1 MIVDVERELSAEELG
16 QLLGGCLGDVRK
28 EWGRLAWLQKHI
40 DGKIVHTWMPS
51 NADAEYKD
59 LLRKAATPWLK
70 YARDAKA
77 QGLVVDGFSH
87 NEVWGEAWQANGM
100 DGRQTF
106 SNREVIGLGKS
117 YGLSLPAVDG
127 GVLMR
132 PLSALKTYAKFAD
145 PWDEYPEWVLY
156 QSAKTG
162 GAPWNGEWVFIDAL
176 RWYRFT
182 GHPGTPQDIEVFEHG
197 LGFCPVVQLSA
208 ELTSEGMPES
218 PIAQGI
224 PVWKRIVDYTFTLSM
239 DMRYGAFPQKWMA
252 GGEIAKDAAGNPM
265 INASV
270 DSLLHADGPGGE
282 TARFGSFQ
290 SASISDVVAGLESAK
305 ADLSAVLQIPPHYFM
320 SKVINMSAEGIEAAE
335 SAYFRDL
342 AERRESLGEGYE
354 LWLRTAAAILGH
366 GDVAQDTSAEIHWM
380 DQRTRSLGQI
390 ADAIVKLRTVGAP
403 DELLFALMPGWT
415 KQDVMDASR
424 AAAESRTGVE
434 PQDEARGIGVD
445 DNHFTGVAP
454 TG

>member
-1 MIVDVERELSAEELG
+1 MIDLDVEMDAAELG
-16 QLLGGCLGDVRK
+16 QLLAAHMEDIRK
-28 EWGRLAWLQKHI
+28 EWARLTWIQRHI
-40 DGKIVHTWMPS
+40 DGRIVKTWMPS

-77 QGLVVDGFSH
+77 QGLVVDGFSDTDTW
-87 NEVWGEAWQANGM
+87 VRAWQANGM
-100 DGRQTF
+100 DGRQTVV
-106 SNREVIGLGKS
+106 NREVVGLGKS
-117 YGLSLPAVDG
+117 YGLSLPTDDR

-132 PLSALKTYAKFAD
+132 PMSALRTYAKFAD

-156 QSAKTG
+156 QSAKSTKE
-162 GAPWNGEWVFIDAL
+162 PWSGEWVFVDAA

-182 GHPGTPQDIEVFEHG
+182 GQPGTPQDVEVSEHG
-197 LGFCPVVQLSA
+197 LGFCPVVQLSNT
-208 ELTSEGMPES
+208 LTSEGSPES
-218 PIAQGI
+218 SIEPGI

-252 GGEIAKDAAGNPM
+252 GGDLAKDENGNPM
-265 INASV
+265 VNASV
-270 DSLLHADGPGGE
+270 DSLLHAEGAGGE

-290 SASISDVVAGLESAK
+290 SASISDVVAGLEAAK
-305 ADLSAVLQIPPHYFM
+305 ADLSAVLQIPPHYIM

-354 LWLRTAAAILGH
+354 LWLRTAAAVLG
-366 GDVAQDTSAEIHWM
+366 DSRVAQDTTAEIHWM

-390 ADAIVKLRTVGAP
+390 ADAIVKLKTVGAP

-415 KQDVMDASR
+415 KQDVMEASR
-424 AAAESRTGVE
+424 AAAENRALVE
-434 PQDEARGIGVD
+434 VEEVSTVTAADSAGDIDG
-445 DNHFTGVAP
+445 FTEEV
-454 TG
+454 